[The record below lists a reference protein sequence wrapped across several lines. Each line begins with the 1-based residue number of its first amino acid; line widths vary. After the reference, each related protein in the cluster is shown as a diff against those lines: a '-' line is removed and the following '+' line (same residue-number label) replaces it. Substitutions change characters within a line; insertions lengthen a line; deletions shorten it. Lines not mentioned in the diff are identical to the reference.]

1 MDFTTDYKEILK
13 RLAAIEPVK
22 YARTRNFIN
31 GDVTCLSPYIS
42 RGVLTLPQ
50 VRDAVLAKG
59 YKPYQIENFLQE
71 LGWREYFQRV
81 WQHLGYGLF
90 NDIKQ
95 TQQNVLHH
103 KMPVAINDAA
113 TGIDAVDEQIK
124 KLYGTGYM
132 HNHVRMY
139 VAGITCNLGAAHW
152 LHSSRWMYYHLLD
165 GDIASNTCSWQ
176 WVAGSFSGKKYIANQ
191 ENINRYLYSS
201 QTNTFLDK
209 SYDEILSQP
218 VPAALIKTIELPLKI
233 TLPQTTEFNIDNT
246 KPLLLYNSY
255 NLNVEWRKGQDV
267 NRILLL
273 EPSHFEKFPVSEKV
287 MAFLLALAK
296 NIEGLQIFT
305 GEVAE
310 IPGIKAFEQIYFIEH
325 PLSLHYPGAKDNY
338 WWMFPEVTG
347 YHQSFFSFWKKCER
361 FLK

>member
-1 MDFTTDYKEILK
+1 MDFATDYKEILK
-13 RLAAIEPVK
+13 RLDAIEPVK

-50 VRDAVLAKG
+50 VRDALLAKG
-59 YKPYQIENFLQE
+59 YKPYQMEKFLQE

-95 TQQNVLHH
+95 KQQNVLHQ
-103 KMPVAINDAA
+103 KMPAAVNDAA
-113 TGIDAVDEQIK
+113 TGIDAIDQQIK
-124 KLYGTGYM
+124 KLYETGYL

-152 LHSSRWMYYHLLD
+152 LHPSRWMYYHLLD

-176 WVAGSFSGKKYIANQ
+176 WVAGSFSSKKYIANQ
-191 ENINRYLYSS
+191 ENINKYLFST

-218 VPAALIKTIELPLKI
+218 VPAVLKKAMEPQLKTM
-233 TLPQTTEFNIDNT
+233 LPQVAALNT
-246 KPLLLYNSY
+246 DDAKPLLLYNSY
-255 NLNVEWRKGQDV
+255 NLNVEWRKGEDA

-273 EPSHFEKFPVSEKV
+273 EPSHFEKFPVSDKV
-287 MAFLLALAK
+287 MAFLLGLAK
-296 NIEGLQIFT
+296 NIQGLQIFT
-305 GEVAE
+305 GEVTE
-310 IPGIKAFEQIYFIEH
+310 IPSITGFKEIYSIEH
-325 PLSLHYPGAKDNY
+325 QLSSHYPGAKDSY

-347 YHQSFFSFWKKCER
+347 YYQSFFPFWKKCER